1 MFLHQPRTWG
11 WLLAA
16 AVCLGLVGCSPDE
29 RPDKTQMAPVEYF
42 RATQANTITPDGPI
56 LMSTVQEVGPNLLQY
71 ETAEGGVY
79 QVRYSSQGEGYRY
92 FDVRRVERETIVVSS
107 PASP

>member
-1 MFLHQPRTWG
+1 MFPHQTRTWG
-11 WLLAA
+11 WLLAV
-16 AVCLGLVGCSPDE
+16 AVCLALVGCSPDE
-29 RPDKTQMAPVEYF
+29 RPDKMQMAPVDYF

-79 QVRYSSQGEGYRY
+79 QVRYSSQGEGYHY
-92 FDVRRVERETIVVSS
+92 FDVRRMDRETTVVSS
-107 PASP
+107 PANP